1 MRVFSN
7 VIWLPVCW
15 LVVMLVGCANQPGG
29 PGAAGA
35 SSGRS
40 DIVTESDEPE
50 GRRRARLRLELASG
64 YFEQG
69 QTNVA
74 LDEIKQS
81 LLADPTFGDA
91 YNLRGLVYMRLND
104 TSMAEDSFRRALAVN
119 ARDSDAAHNYGW
131 LMCQQ
136 GRYNDALRLF
146 GQAATNPNYGG
157 LAKTLM
163 MQGICQVRAGQRAE
177 AEQSLMRSYE
187 LNAGNPITGYNLA
200 NLLYE
205 RGELTRAQFYI
216 RRINNSDLANA
227 ESLWLGIKTEQKLNN
242 RQAVLQLGEQ
252 LKKRFGQSREAAAYE
267 KGAFNE

>member
-1 MRVFSN
+1 M
-7 VIWLPVCW
+7 
-15 LVVMLVGCANQPGG
+15 
-29 PGAAGA
+29 
-35 SSGRS
+35 
-40 DIVTESDEPE
+40 
-50 GRRRARLRLELASG
+50 
-64 YFEQG
+64 
-69 QTNVA
+69 
-74 LDEIKQS
+74 
-81 LLADPTFGDA
+81 
-91 YNLRGLVYMRLND
+91 
-104 TSMAEDSFRRALAVN
+104 N

-177 AEQSLMRSYE
+177 AEQSLMQSYE
-187 LNAGNPITGYNLA
+187 LDAGNPVTGYNLA
-200 NLLYE
+200 HLLYE

>member
-1 MRVFSN
+1 MRFFSN

-15 LVVMLVGCANQPGG
+15 LVVLLAGCANQQGA

-35 SSGRS
+35 SGRS
-40 DIVTESDEPE
+40 DIVTESDEPD

-104 TSMAEDSFRRALAVN
+104 GAMAEDSFRRAIALN
-119 ARDSDAAHNYGW
+119 SRDSDAAHNYGW

-146 GQAATNPNYGG
+146 
-157 LAKTLM
+157 
-163 MQGICQVRAGQRAE
+163 
-177 AEQSLMRSYE
+177 
-187 LNAGNPITGYNLA
+187 
-200 NLLYE
+200 
-205 RGELTRAQFYI
+205 
-216 RRINNSDLANA
+216 
-227 ESLWLGIKTEQKLNN
+227 
-242 RQAVLQLGEQ
+242 
-252 LKKRFGQSREAAAYE
+252 
-267 KGAFNE
+267 